1 MDRNTITGF
10 VLIALV
16 LIGFSWFNSPSEEE
30 LKAQQEE
37 IAKAEAEQKKAVELK
52 KKEEAK
58 KTSDLALARED
69 STALFHNALSGQAND
84 IVLKNEKLE
93 LTLSTK
99 GGTVT
104 KAVVKNFKD
113 RDGNARC
120 DIQAL
125 RTAAG

>member
-58 KTSDLALARED
+58 
-69 STALFHNALSGQAND
+69 
-84 IVLKNEKLE
+84 
-93 LTLSTK
+93 
-99 GGTVT
+99 
-104 KAVVKNFKD
+104 
-113 RDGNARC
+113 
-120 DIQAL
+120 
-125 RTAAG
+125 